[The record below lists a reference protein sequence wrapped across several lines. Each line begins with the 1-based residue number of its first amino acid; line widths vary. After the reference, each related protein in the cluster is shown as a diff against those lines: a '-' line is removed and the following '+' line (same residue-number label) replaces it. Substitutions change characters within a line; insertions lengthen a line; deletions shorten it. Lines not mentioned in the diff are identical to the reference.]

1 MELDTLLKHLL
12 SNEKSLENQNS
23 DLGAYLKKVGISKE
37 ISNTFIQIKGLYERF
52 QNNNVKYDDN
62 INPKEVEYIFQ
73 QTLCFMNLLLKVQ

>member
-1 MELDTLLKHLL
+1 MEWVQVNFNNFYLALKC
-12 SNEKSLENQNS
+12 ENTGQ
-23 DLGAYLKKVGISKE
+23 AHKE

-52 QNNNVKYDDN
+52 QNNNVKHDDN